1 MTHEKKKMEL
11 EQIYQD
17 YKPLLFSLAYRMLGS
32 VMDAED
38 IVHESFV
45 TFEKLKDSKSIT
57 SVKAYLCKITTNR
70 CIDHLRSAAHKRET
84 YVGTWLPEPI
94 VEDYYND
101 PAHSYFMK
109 ESISTAYIMLLQ
121 QLSEVER
128 AVFLLREVFQY
139 EYHEIA
145 SIVDKSSTNCRQIFH
160 RAKKSLVYEPNVYQ
174 QDYQQISS
182 YVERFTAAL
191 QNGEISEMMKMLQ
204 KDAIFYAD
212 GGGKV
217 TTALKPIY
225 TADGITH
232 LFLNVI
238 KKLPEGAVFKFKQVN
253 GGPGIVVM
261 INGYLAYVVSF
272 EFKEGKINS
281 IYMVANPDKLS
292 RLNENIQG

>member
-1 MTHEKKKMEL
+1 MEL

-45 TFEKLKDSKSIT
+45 TFEQLEDSKSIT
-57 SVKAYLCKITTNR
+57 NLKAYLCKITTNR

-94 VEDYYND
+94 VEDYHDD
-101 PAHSYFMK
+101 PANSYFMK

-139 EYHEIA
+139 EYDEIA
-145 SIVDKSSTNCRQIFH
+145 SMVDKSSTNCRQIFH

-174 QDYQQISS
+174 QDYQQFSN

-191 QNGEISEMMKMLQ
+191 QNGEISEMIKMLQ

-225 TADGITH
+225 TADRITH

-238 KKLPEGAVFKFKQVN
+238 KKLPEDALFKFKKVN
-253 GGPGIVVM
+253 GGPGIVVT

-272 EFKEGKINS
+272 EFKEEKINS

-292 RLNENIQG
+292 RLNENN

>member
-1 MTHEKKKMEL
+1 MNQEKKKMEL

-45 TFEKLKDSKSIT
+45 TFAKLKDSKSIT
-57 SVKAYLCKITTNR
+57 SVKAYLCKITTNC

-94 VEDYYND
+94 VEDYLDD
-101 PAHSYFMK
+101 PANSYFMK
-109 ESISTAYIMLLQ
+109 ESLSTAYIMLLQ

-139 EYHEIA
+139 EYDEIA
-145 SIVDKSSTNCRQIFH
+145 SMVDKSSTNCRQIFH
-160 RAKKSLVYEPNVYQ
+160 RAKKGLVYEPNVYQ
-174 QDYQQISS
+174 QDYQHFSN

-191 QNGEISEMMKMLQ
+191 QNGEISEMIQMLQ

-217 TTALKPIY
+217 TTTLKPIY
-225 TADGITH
+225 TADRITR

-238 KKLPEGAVFKFKQVN
+238 KRLPEGAMFKFKKVN
-253 GGPGIVVM
+253 GGPGVVIM

-292 RLNENIQG
+292 RLNKNI

>member
-1 MTHEKKKMEL
+1 MNQEKIEL
-11 EQIYQD
+11 EQLYQE

-45 TFEKLKDSKSIT
+45 TFEKHKDTKSIT
-57 SVKAYLCKITTNR
+57 NVKAYLCKITTNR

-94 VEDYYND
+94 VGDYHDD
-101 PAHSYFMK
+101 PVDSYFMK
-109 ESISTAYIMLLQ
+109 ESISTAYLMLLQ

-139 EYHEIA
+139 DYDEIA
-145 SIVDKSSTNCRQIFH
+145 SIVDKSNTNCRQIFH
-160 RAKKSLVYEPNVYQ
+160 RAKKSLVYQPNVYQ
-174 QDYQQISS
+174 KEDQQLRN

-191 QNGEISEMMKMLQ
+191 QKGEVSEMMKLLQ
-204 KDAIFYAD
+204 KDAVFYAD

-217 TTALKPIY
+217 AAALKPIY
-225 TADGITH
+225 TAERIIQ
-232 LFLNVI
+232 LFLSVV
-238 KKLPEGAVFKFKQVN
+238 KKYPKDTVFNFKKVN
-253 GGPGIVVM
+253 GGPGIMVM
-261 INGYLAYVVSF
+261 INGCLAYVVSF
-272 EFKEGKINS
+272 EFKEGKIQS

-292 RLNENIQG
+292 HLNKDH